1 MLSLWRQKCVCST
14 SCLREK
20 ARKLEAEVSR
30 AFGVPTGRVWDEIGL
45 FFQISGANTCESEV
59 VGAVEMEGGFY
70 ALPSLGF
77 TQTSLPLRNQSCFGD
92 GRSLLCLLTSCSP
105 C

>member
-59 VGAVEMEGGFY
+59 VGAVEMEGVGSQDQAVWSVESQAFMLCPAW
-70 ALPSLGF
+70 ALLKH
-77 TQTSLPLRNQSCFGD
+77 
-92 GRSLLCLLTSCSP
+92 LCL
-105 C
+105 